1 MANKPQPNFEFCKNY
16 GENYKRLR
24 TDKGLTQKELAKALN
39 IVHSTISDIEKSK
52 NPPTIEQL
60 QAYHK
65 YFGVSYEYLLGET
78 YVMKPDLQL
87 ICEYTGLSEN
97 AVEKLHEFY
106 TAEYGHRYVERV
118 NKSVE
123 IEGIENCPEF
133 NDYAMN
139 FINHLITDDDFANII
154 KRAVKLKEDIAEMKA
169 TIPDDESNEQA
180 QMLLTRQNRKILL
193 RAKKFVVTDNGY
205 IDLMKEKM
213 KSIFG
218 TILDHI
224 IDK

>member
-1 MANKPQPNFEFCKNY
+1 MANKPQPNFEFCNNY

-78 YVMKPDLQL
+78 KAQSLDIQM

-106 TAEYGHRYVERV
+106 TAEYGHKYVERV
-118 NKSVE
+118 VGLLT
-123 IEGIENCPEF
+123 IEAEPVKHGKWENDKLDIPRCSCCSYIPEF
-133 NDYAMN
+133 NRHIDDYYYS
-139 FINHLITDDDFANII
+139 DFCPNCGA
-154 KRAVKLKEDIAEMKA
+154 RMGGGSE
-169 TIPDDESNEQA
+169 
-180 QMLLTRQNRKILL
+180 
-193 RAKKFVVTDNGY
+193 
-205 IDLMKEKM
+205 
-213 KSIFG
+213 
-218 TILDHI
+218 
-224 IDK
+224 

>member
-1 MANKPQPNFEFCKNY
+1 MANKPQPNFEFCNNY

-78 YVMKPDLQL
+78 KAQSPDIQM
-87 ICEYTGLSEN
+87 ICEYTGLSEAAVKRLRHIWHKDYNDFGELNDIYLSIVSDMIVHGEFEEVLQLIHVTKSRRDN
-97 AVEKLHEFY
+97 AGN
-106 TAEYGHRYVERV
+106 T
-118 NKSVE
+118 
-123 IEGIENCPEF
+123 
-133 NDYAMN
+133 
-139 FINHLITDDDFANII
+139 TDDNEEEQVKRILEENRDMLYAEGYLFVHKDKYDRMMKQEI
-154 KRAVKLKEDIAEMKA
+154 KDKLGDIAN
-169 TIPDDESNEQA
+169 S
-180 QMLLTRQNRKILL
+180 
-193 RAKKFVVTDNGY
+193 
-205 IDLMKEKM
+205 
-213 KSIFG
+213 
-218 TILDHI
+218 I

>member
-65 YFGVSYEYLLGET
+65 YFNVSYEYLLGET
-78 YVMKPDLQL
+78 KAQSLDIQM

-106 TAEYGHRYVERV
+106 TVEYGHRYFERV
-118 NKSVE
+118 VGLLTIEAEPDNGWISVE
-123 IEGIENCPEF
+123 DRLPELGQRVMAFCRAGIMTFLRYDGEVWFEMSSKNEYLLSFVTHWQPLPEPP
-133 NDYAMN
+133 
-139 FINHLITDDDFANII
+139 
-154 KRAVKLKEDIAEMKA
+154 KE
-169 TIPDDESNEQA
+169 
-180 QMLLTRQNRKILL
+180 
-193 RAKKFVVTDNGY
+193 
-205 IDLMKEKM
+205 EK
-213 KSIFG
+213 
-218 TILDHI
+218 
-224 IDK
+224 